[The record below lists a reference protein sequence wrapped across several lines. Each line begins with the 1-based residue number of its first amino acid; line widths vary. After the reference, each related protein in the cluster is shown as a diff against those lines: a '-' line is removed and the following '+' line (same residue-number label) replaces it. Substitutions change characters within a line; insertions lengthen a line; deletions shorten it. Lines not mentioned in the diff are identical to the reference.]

1 MLSLLL
7 AAILCQPL
15 EEPGVSVVV
24 FLGVEC
30 PLSKLY
36 ANRLNDWQDRYPS
49 VRFLAVDANRH
60 DSAEEVAAF
69 AEEFKLRVPFVKDA
83 GYAARLGATRNP
95 EAFVVVDGQIKYRGR
110 IDDRYAPGRSPR
122 AEPSRLDL
130 QIALEEVLSNRA
142 VAVAETEAVGC
153 FIDLADEPAA
163 GDVTYPQVAG
173 ILHKRCAEC
182 HRPGQVAPFSLLTY
196 DDAAGWA
203 ATIHEVI
210 DQGRMPPWGADP
222 RFGKFVNDISL
233 NAEEKELLLRW
244 VDGGAPEG
252 DPALAPAPPEFND
265 GWKIGQPD
273 LVLTLAE
280 PYQVPAEGIVD
291 YQEFILDPER
301 SEDMWIQAIEI
312 RPGNRAIVHHVNT
325 YFRPT
330 KDTPNDRAW
339 MSPAGDVDLASYVP
353 GNSVTWFRDGI
364 AKFLPA
370 GWVIVLN
377 IHYVTIGTPQED
389 QTSIAFK
396 LIDFD
401 QVTHEAA
408 TRKTNNYDVLIPPNS
423 ITSLSASMT
432 LEDDFLLAAVYP
444 HMHLRGRKAVF
455 QAKYPSGEIETLL
468 STKFD
473 FNWQFRYV
481 LTEPKP
487 LPKGTTLLFSG
498 EFDNTVDN
506 PNNPDPNVTV
516 RYGKLTTDEMF
527 HGMWDIYRPL
537 KRQTTVNYLQLSAGF
552 LMAGAIWFGCK
563 RSIRREPRVKKL
575 P

>member
-1 MLSLLL
+1 MLPLLL
-7 AAILCQPL
+7 AAVLSQPL
-15 EEPGVSVVV
+15 DRPKVEVVV

-36 ANRLNDWQDRYPS
+36 ANRLNAWQDKYPD

-60 DSAEEVAAF
+60 DTAEEVAAF
-69 AEEFKLRVPFVKDA
+69 AREFKLRTPFVKDA
-83 GYAARLGATRNP
+83 GRRARLGAARNP
-95 EAFVVVDGQIKYRGR
+95 EAFVLVDGEIRYRGR
-110 IDDRYAPGRSPR
+110 IDDRYAPGRAPR

-130 QIALEEVLSNRA
+130 EIALQEVLSGRA
-142 VAVAETEAVGC
+142 VSVPQTEAAGC
-153 FIDLADEPAA
+153 PIDFADEPR
-163 GDVTYPQVAG
+163 GDDATYPQVAG

-196 DDAAGWA
+196 ADAAGWA
-203 ATIHEVI
+203 ASIRETVA
-210 DQGRMPPWGADP
+210 DGRMPPWGADP
-222 RFGKFVNDISL
+222 RYGKFVNDLSL
-233 NAEEKELLLRW
+233 SAEEKRLLLRW
-244 VDGGAPEG
+244 IDCGAPEG
-252 DPALAPAPPEFND
+252 DRSRAPAPPKFDD
-265 GWKIGQPD
+265 GWKIGEPD

-280 PYQVPAEGIVD
+280 PYQVPAEGIID

-312 RPGNRAIVHHVNT
+312 RPSNRAVVHHVNT
-325 YFRPT
+325 YFRPS
-330 KDTPNDRAW
+330 KDSPNDQAW
-339 MSPAGDVDLASYVP
+339 MSPAGDVDMASFVP

-377 IHYVTIGTPQED
+377 IHYVAVGTPQED
-389 QTSIAFK
+389 RTSIAFK

-408 TRKTNNYDVLIPPNS
+408 TRKTYNYDVLIPPRS
-423 ITSLSASMT
+423 KASLSASMT

-455 QAKYPSGEIETLL
+455 QAKYPSGEIETFL
-468 STKFD
+468 SVKFD

-481 LTEPKP
+481 LAEPKP
-487 LPKGTTLLFSG
+487 LPAGTTLIFSG
-498 EFDNTVDN
+498 EFDNTADN
-506 PNNPDPNVTV
+506 PNNPDPNATV

-537 KRQTTVNYLQLSAGF
+537 KRQTTVNYVQLAAAF
-552 LMAGAIWFGCK
+552 AMAGAIWFGCR
-563 RSIRREPRVKKL
+563 RSARRESRTQ
-575 P
+575 